1 MAIQYCSANKQENEQ
16 KKTEANICVFLVF
29 VMHRHKRGWLENK
42 NNAQIVTI
50 ATIMLA
56 ANEEKTGEK

>member
-29 VMHRHKRGWLENK
+29 VMNRHKRGWLENK